1 MAFALYQLPINHDF
15 MPQNSKKPLQLPNYY
30 DQYYIQVKAANS
42 STKIVRQSK
51 EAAIAA
57 YHYYLQLGREVVW
70 LGKWNGQSFEE
81 AIIELEET
89 EVIN

>member
-1 MAFALYQLPINHDF
+1 
-15 MPQNSKKPLQLPNYY
+15 MPQNSPKPLQLPNYY
-30 DQYYIQVKAANS
+30 DNYYIQVKAASS

-70 LGKWNGQSFEE
+70 LGKWNGQFFED
-81 AIIELEET
+81 AIIDLVVT
-89 EVIN
+89 DVIN